1 MEFQLNAKKYTIKC
15 SFRPTTIHLSK
26 KWNIDTFD
34 MEPSER
40 KFIPDIRNIIEREFN
55 LIDHNKKNKITLN
68 SIQQCYRSFYLI
80 QDTINE
86 ILAGNSDTRTAIL
99 RSLLRQPDQSNQ
111 FPDVN
116 TELNVL
122 KNKNKNEIDKINTEL
137 KLKLKKLEVDVN
149 RLGLSYKIKFDSANR
164 LKDLK
169 FKGWIKNEI
178 DKNQKVKI
186 KYDKI
191 YEETS
196 DLIKTLKDPEILAI
210 EKSIIVVENKIN
222 ACSMKI
228 GENRSKFDEI
238 DKKLDKLK
246 IKSSEIAQMIQKE
259 SWKLTIVKGDFL
271 ICPKCKR
278 PITPEMKQ
286 REKQNP
292 PLCPICNRG
301 FELTKGMEVEELKES
316 QRLNALEQQE
326 SINLMNLLKVEIEK
340 NEKEILDLKNAKS
353 TLEKK

>member
-1 MEFQLNAKKYTIKC
+1 MRTI
-15 SFRPTTIHLSK
+15 
-26 KWNIDTFD
+26 
-34 MEPSER
+34 
-40 KFIPDIRNIIEREFN
+40 
-55 LIDHNKKNKITLN
+55 
-68 SIQQCYRSFYLI
+68 
-80 QDTINE
+80 
-86 ILAGNSDTRTAIL
+86 
-99 RSLLRQPDQSNQ
+99 
-111 FPDVN
+111 
-116 TELNVL
+116 
-122 KNKNKNEIDKINTEL
+122 
-137 KLKLKKLEVDVN
+137 
-149 RLGLSYKIKFDSANR
+149 LGLSYKIKFDSANR

-196 DLIKTLKDPEILAI
+196 DLIKTLKGPEILAI

-246 IKSSEIAQMIQKE
+246 IKSSEIAQMIQKK

-316 QRLNALEQQE
+316 QRLNAQEQQE

-353 TLEKK
+353 TLEKNKTDMIDKISKDKKELLLDIKLKSEKILTRIQSLESVLTFYEECEVIQESYIKLQAEKQDIKN

>member
-1 MEFQLNAKKYTIKC
+1 MIQNYIEILITIKKYMLLIPIKKVVDFTNTIIGKYDENGDFQHRLKQPYRRDKNTSKFLKINCIKAVGNWNLDLIFQNGFNALFSNTHGGKSTIINLIFKILCISESLSTDDCIKNVNYCLMEFQLNAKKYTIKC

-99 RSLLRQPDQSNQ
+99 RFLLRQPDQSNQ

-137 KLKLKKLEVDVN
+137 KLKLKKLEVD
-149 RLGLSYKIKFDSANR
+149 ANHTR
-164 LKDLK
+164 
-169 FKGWIKNEI
+169 I
-178 DKNQKVKI
+178 
-186 KYDKI
+186 
-191 YEETS
+191 
-196 DLIKTLKDPEILAI
+196 IL
-210 EKSIIVVENKIN
+210 
-222 ACSMKI
+222 
-228 GENRSKFDEI
+228 
-238 DKKLDKLK
+238 
-246 IKSSEIAQMIQKE
+246 
-259 SWKLTIVKGDFL
+259 
-271 ICPKCKR
+271 
-278 PITPEMKQ
+278 
-286 REKQNP
+286 
-292 PLCPICNRG
+292 
-301 FELTKGMEVEELKES
+301 
-316 QRLNALEQQE
+316 
-326 SINLMNLLKVEIEK
+326 
-340 NEKEILDLKNAKS
+340 
-353 TLEKK
+353 